1 MRLVIVDD
9 DRLAAM
15 SLETILKSK
24 GFEVLA
30 TGASGGEA
38 VQLYLEHRPDVLL
51 MDIRMQGESG
61 LDAAEKIL
69 AKDPQ
74 ARILFLTTF
83 SDDAYIRRALSL
95 GAMGYLLKQDYESL
109 PGALEAAVKGQ
120 TVFGEGVAEKLPGL
134 LKGGAAG
141 PESSLTERESE
152 LMRLV
157 AAGLNN
163 REIAARLYLS
173 EGRVRNALSTI
184 LEKLALRDRTQL
196 AVYYHTKVKPGN
208 I

>member
-134 LKGGAAG
+134 LKGGAAE

-157 AAGLNN
+157 AEGLNN

-196 AVYYHTKVKPGN
+196 AVYYHTKVKPGKM
-208 I
+208 

>member
-196 AVYYHTKVKPGN
+196 AVYYHTKVKPGKM
-208 I
+208 

>member
-134 LKGGAAG
+134 LKGGAAE

>member
-109 PGALEAAVKGQ
+109 PGALEATVKGQ

-196 AVYYHTKVKPGN
+196 AVYYHTKVKPGKM
-208 I
+208 

>member
-157 AAGLNN
+157 AEGLNN
-163 REIAARLYLS
+163 REIAARLYLG

-184 LEKLALRDRTQL
+184 LAKLALRDRTQL
-196 AVYYHTKVKPGN
+196 AVYYHTKVKPGKM
-208 I
+208 